1 MAAINYFG
9 ILSGNAEQSRAI
21 DLHGDPYS
29 PPTLEDFTPLT
40 LNVSA
45 ADLKTIFTET
55 IKGEFAWNFTNASI
69 SNALVTADTTICNDV
84 VASDFTD
91 IFDAATIRTNEITT
105 TTIDKLSTI
114 LGQLTTN
121 ANAVAYNNEMY
132 NNLVNS
138 NLWGT
143 TNPSLGVGDSLNFG
157 VAFSLSQTANY
168 TVSGA
173 SIATVPFQYFNPTT
187 NVQYVGETVS
197 STLNSTLNYK
207 LNFVVS

>member
-1 MAAINYFG
+1 MATINYFG
-9 ILSGNAEQSRAI
+9 VLSGNAEQSRAV
-21 DLHGDPYS
+21 DLHGDPYE
-29 PPTLEDFTPLT
+29 PPTLEEFTPLT

-45 ADLKTIFTET
+45 ADLNAIFTRVSENT
-55 IKGEFAWNFTNASI
+55 FEWDFSVANI
-69 SNALVTADTTICNDV
+69 SNVLVVADTSVNADV
-84 VASDFTD
+84 VAFEYTD
-91 IFDAATIRTNEITT
+91 IFDRDAIRTQDITS
-105 TTIDKLSTI
+105 TTIDSFNTI

-138 NLWGT
+138 NVWGT

-173 SIATVPFQYFNPTT
+173 SASAPFQYFNPTT
-187 NVQYVGETVS
+187 NVQYVGESVS
-197 STLNSTLNYK
+197 STFNSTLNYK